1 MTGFDLV
8 AHGINHASV
17 LEVEEAPAGGGKGKS
32 GKTGVPKDKELHL
45 PPEGRRYPFV
55 IFAVHCLY
63 CNELAITGIRRA
75 EALRKGAFSAI
86 LRCWAVSVLS

>member
-45 PPEGRRYPFV
+45 PPEGRR
-55 IFAVHCLY
+55 
-63 CNELAITGIRRA
+63 
-75 EALRKGAFSAI
+75 
-86 LRCWAVSVLS
+86 